1 MIVKFTMKSD
11 LPRDYYEPTLYKYSD
26 FLFGDISISGIMN
39 NNSLCI
45 ISAIFKDGY
54 RYTLNLYFRNGKL
67 RKVYFNVTR
76 LDSGYVL
83 NLMAIE
89 ENLDDLLGYIYSNY
103 ILAKNL
109 DIAIEEE
116 SDND

>member
-1 MIVKFTMKSD
+1 MIVKFTLKSD
-11 LPRDYYEPTLYKYSD
+11 LPRDYYEPTLYKFSD

-89 ENLDDLLGYIYSNY
+89 ENIANILEYIHTTY
-103 ILAKNL
+103 ILTKNL
-109 DIAIEEE
+109 DISVEE

>member
-1 MIVKFTMKSD
+1 MIVNFTLKSD
-11 LPRDYYEPTLYKYSD
+11 LPRDYYEETLLKFSD
-26 FLFGDISISGIMN
+26 FLFGNISISGIMA

-45 ISAIFKDGY
+45 ISTIFKDGY
-54 RYTLNLYFRNGKL
+54 RYTLNLYFRNHKL

-89 ENLDDLLGYIYSNY
+89 ENLDELLGYIYNNY

-109 DIAIEEE
+109 DISKEE
-116 SDND
+116 SNND

>member
-1 MIVKFTMKSD
+1 MIIKFTMKSD
-11 LPRDYYEPTLYKYSD
+11 LPRDYYEETLLKFSD

-54 RYTLNLYFRNGKL
+54 RYTLNLYFRNHKL

-89 ENLDDLLGYIYSNY
+89 ENIANILEYIHTTY

-109 DIAIEEE
+109 DITKEE
-116 SDND
+116 SNND

>member
-1 MIVKFTMKSD
+1 MIIKFTMKSD
-11 LPRDYYEPTLYKYSD
+11 LPRDYYEPTLYRYSD
-26 FLFGDISISGIMN
+26 FLFGDISISGIAN

-45 ISAIFKDGY
+45 NSAIFKDGY
-54 RYTLNLYFRNGKL
+54 RYTLNLSFSNDKL
-67 RKVYFNVTR
+67 RKVYFNITR

-89 ENLDDLLGYIYSNY
+89 ENLDELLGYIYNNY

-109 DIAIEEE
+109 DISKEE
-116 SDND
+116 SNND

>member
-1 MIVKFTMKSD
+1 MIVKFTLKSD

-26 FLFGDISISGIMN
+26 FLFGDISISGFMN

-54 RYTLNLYFRNGKL
+54 RYTLNLSFRDDKL

-89 ENLDDLLGYIYSNY
+89 ENIANILEYIYTTY
-103 ILAKNL
+103 ILTKNL
-109 DIAIEEE
+109 DIATEEE

>member
-1 MIVKFTMKSD
+1 MKFTMRSD
-11 LPRDYYEPTLYKYSD
+11 LPRDYYEETLLKSSD
-26 FLFGDISISGIMN
+26 FLFGDISITGNMN
-39 NNSLCI
+39 TNSLCI
-45 ISAIFKDGY
+45 ICAIFKDGY
-54 RYTLNLYFRNGKL
+54 RYTLNLFFSSHKL

-89 ENLDDLLGYIYSNY
+89 ENMANILEYIHTTY
-103 ILAKNL
+103 ILTKNL
-109 DIAIEEE
+109 DISMEE

>member
-1 MIVKFTMKSD
+1 MKFTMRTE
-11 LPRDYYEPTLYKYSD
+11 LPRDYYEPTLIKFSD
-26 FLFGDISISGIMN
+26 FLFGDISITGNMN

-45 ISAIFKDGY
+45 ICAIFKDGY
-54 RYTLNLYFRNGKL
+54 RYTLNLSFRNDKL

-76 LDSGYVL
+76 LDSGYIF

-89 ENLDDLLGYIYSNY
+89 ESLDDLLSYIYSNY

-109 DIAIEEE
+109 DIDKEETN
-116 SDND
+116 ND

>member
-1 MIVKFTMKSD
+1 MKSD
-11 LPRDYYEPTLYKYSD
+11 LPRDYYEPVLYKYSD

-54 RYTLNLYFRNGKL
+54 RYTLNLSFRNGKL

-89 ENLDDLLGYIYSNY
+89 ENLDELLGYIYNNY
-103 ILAKNL
+103 ILTKNL
-109 DIAIEEE
+109 DITKEEE
-116 SDND
+116 K

>member
-1 MIVKFTMKSD
+1 MKFTMRTE

-54 RYTLNLYFRNGKL
+54 RYTLNLSFRNSKL
-67 RKVYFNVTR
+67 RKVYFNVTK

-89 ENLDDLLGYIYSNY
+89 ENIANILEYIHTTY
-103 ILAKNL
+103 ILTKNL
-109 DIAIEEE
+109 DIDKEETN
-116 SDND
+116 ND

>member
-11 LPRDYYEPTLYKYSD
+11 LPREYYEPTLYRYSD

-54 RYTLNLYFRNGKL
+54 RYTLNLSFRDDKL

-89 ENLDDLLGYIYSNY
+89 ENLDELLGYIYNNY

-109 DIAIEEE
+109 DISMEE

>member
-1 MIVKFTMKSD
+1 MVIKFKMKSD
-11 LPRDYYEPTLYKYSD
+11 LPRDYYEPTLIKFSD

-54 RYTLNLYFRNGKL
+54 RYTLNLSFRNGKL
-67 RKVYFNVTR
+67 RKVYFNVTK

-89 ENLDDLLGYIYSNY
+89 ENIANILEYIHTTY

-109 DIAIEEE
+109 DITNKE
-116 SDND
+116 D

>member
-1 MIVKFTMKSD
+1 MKFTMRTE

-54 RYTLNLYFRNGKL
+54 RYTLNLSFRNGKL
-67 RKVYFNVTR
+67 RKVYFNVTK

-89 ENLDDLLGYIYSNY
+89 ENIANILEYIHTTY
-103 ILAKNL
+103 ILTKNL
-109 DIAIEEE
+109 DIDKEETN
-116 SDND
+116 ND

>member
-1 MIVKFTMKSD
+1 MIIKFTMKSD
-11 LPRDYYEPTLYKYSD
+11 LPRDYYEETLLKFSD
-26 FLFGDISISGIMN
+26 FLFGNISISGIMN

-45 ISAIFKDGY
+45 ISTIFKDGY
-54 RYTLNLYFRNGKL
+54 RYTLNLYFRNHKL

-89 ENLDDLLGYIYSNY
+89 ENLDDLLGYIYNNY

-109 DIAIEEE
+109 DISKEE
-116 SDND
+116 SNND

>member
-1 MIVKFTMKSD
+1 MKFTMRTE
-11 LPRDYYEPTLYKYSD
+11 LPRDYYEPMLLRYSD

-45 ISAIFKDGY
+45 ICAIFKDGY
-54 RYTLNLYFRNGKL
+54 RYTLNLSFRNDKL

-89 ENLDDLLGYIYSNY
+89 ENIANILEYIHTTY
-103 ILAKNL
+103 ILTKNL
-109 DIAIEEE
+109 DIATEEE